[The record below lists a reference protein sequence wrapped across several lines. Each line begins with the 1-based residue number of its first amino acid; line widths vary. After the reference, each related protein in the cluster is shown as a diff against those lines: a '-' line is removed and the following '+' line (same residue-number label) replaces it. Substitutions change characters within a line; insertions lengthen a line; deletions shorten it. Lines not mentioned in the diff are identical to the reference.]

1 MPDSEPPNV
10 DDEFRTTIRLTE
22 KDVRDATR
30 LFKLLSSPS
39 EDGPSSASAQSPI
52 KENSAHQDLIARAR
66 AILSNRQ
73 LRSRYFSPAIF
84 GEPAWDVLL
93 VLYIGDASEARQT
106 IGKLASQI
114 KIPPTTVLRWVN
126 YLEKERLV
134 SRQRHPTDRRVVF
147 IRLEEKGRSSLESY
161 LRAALNQINPQ

>member
-22 KDVRDATR
+22 QDVRDATR
-30 LFKLLSSPS
+30 LFKLLSSSS
-39 EDGPSSASAQSPI
+39 EAAPSSA
-52 KENSAHQDLIARAR
+52 KLRVEENSARQDLIARAR

-93 VLYIGDASEARQT
+93 VLYIGDASDARLT

-114 KIPPTTVLRWVN
+114 SIPPTTVLRWVN

-147 IRLEEKGRSSLESY
+147 IRLQEKGRWSLESY
-161 LRAALNQINPQ
+161 LRATPNQIKTQ